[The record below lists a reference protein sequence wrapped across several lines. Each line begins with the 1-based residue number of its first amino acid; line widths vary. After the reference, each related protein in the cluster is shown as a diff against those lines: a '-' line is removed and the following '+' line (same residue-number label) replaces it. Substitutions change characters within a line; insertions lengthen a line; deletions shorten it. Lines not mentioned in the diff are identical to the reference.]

1 MARLR
6 RKGLGVALACLIL
19 SGAAEANDPV
29 IVDIR
34 TPAEWRSTGVIED
47 ALLLTFF
54 ARDGSHDAEAFV
66 DRLTEAVGLDA
77 SIRLVCRTGRRTQA
91 VMPLLE
97 RAGFR
102 NVSHIEGG
110 MTRGDVPDHK
120 VLKPAPGELP
130 GATRF
135 GRIWRCTGGQ
145 SQATCRLVQQLDAN

>member
-6 RKGLGVALACLIL
+6 RSDLGVVLACLIL
-19 SGAAEANDPV
+19 STAAGADEQV

-54 ARDGSHDAEAFV
+54 APDGSHGAGAFV

-91 VMPLLE
+91 IMPLLK

-102 NVSHIEGG
+102 EVSHIEGG

-130 GATRF
+130 DSTRF
-135 GRIWRCTGGQ
+135 GRIWRCTGGE
-145 SQATCRLVQQLDAN
+145 SQATCRLVR